1 MKKRRIGL
9 IGLACLTA
17 GIGLAGCVGSSEQPT
32 ETTTTAEI
40 TTAEV
45 TQADIEKM
53 IIGSWI
59 VAERKGQPALTNEK
73 SVFTFESPTKAY
85 VSASFNA
92 RPELGIEWLNM
103 LESEVEI
110 KGNKVTITRK
120 GGGEATMVNELTI
133 SNITDAETR
142 GDLVSKLVDNGK
154 ETVITEEQIRFVKV
168 KDDYS
173 KDILGTWEGH
183 CTSEGSVYDDGQEHR
198 WEYKEDGTYVYYHK
212 DGDNWVP
219 SDDKLND
226 YFVDGNLLCTRW
238 GDGNTEDREWWEITV
253 DGDTMNWTALREN
266 EGGSTF
272 TATFEMNKVK

>member
-120 GGGEATMVNELTI
+120 GGGEAT
-133 SNITDAETR
+133 S
-142 GDLVSKLVDNGK
+142 K

-238 GDGNTEDREWWEITV
+238 GDGNTEDREWWEITI